1 MAIKEKE
8 TVGKILYT
16 QEQIYE
22 RVEELAREIE
32 KDYEGEELILLCTL
46 KGAVMFMADMM
57 KAINLETM
65 IDFIAASSYG
75 SGTSSSGFVKV
86 TKDVTMDLY
95 NKNVLIIED
104 IVDSGTTLKFLKE
117 YLQDR
122 NPKSVK
128 IATLLDKPARRT
140 ADVTPDY
147 VGFTVDDL
155 FIVGY
160 GLDYDQKYR
169 NLPYISYLDN

>member
-1 MAIKEKE
+1 MAIKERE
-8 TVGKILYT
+8 TIGKILFT
-16 QEQIYE
+16 EEQIKA
-22 RVEELAREIE
+22 RVDELARIIE

-46 KGAVMFMADMM
+46 KGAILFMADMM
-57 KAINLETM
+57 KAIDLDTK

-75 SGTSSSGFVKV
+75 SGTSTSGFVKV

-104 IVDSGTTLKFLKE
+104 IVDSGTTLKFMKE

-122 NPKSVK
+122 NPKSVR

-155 FIVGY
+155 FIIGY
-160 GLDYDQKYR
+160 GLDYDQRYR
-169 NLPYISYLDN
+169 NLPYISYLEN

>member
-32 KDYEGEELILLCTL
+32 KDYEGEQLILLCTL
-46 KGAVMFMADMM
+46 KGAVVFMADMM
-57 KAINLETM
+57 KAINLDTM

-75 SGTSSSGFVKV
+75 SGTSTSGFVKV

-155 FIVGY
+155 FIIGY
-160 GLDYDQKYR
+160 GLDYDQRYR

>member
-46 KGAVMFMADMM
+46 KGAVVFMADMM
-57 KAINLETM
+57 KAINLDTM

-75 SGTSSSGFVKV
+75 SGTSTSGFVKV

-155 FIVGY
+155 FIIGY
-160 GLDYDQKYR
+160 GLDYDQRYR

>member
-1 MAIKEKE
+1 MAIKERE
-8 TVGKILYT
+8 TIGKILYT
-16 QEQIYE
+16 EEQIKE
-22 RVEELAREIE
+22 RVDELARQIE
-32 KDYEGEELILLCTL
+32 EDYAGEELILLCTL
-46 KGAVMFMADMM
+46 KGAVVFMADMM
-57 KAINLETM
+57 KAIDLDTR

-75 SGTSSSGFVKV
+75 SGTSSSGVVKV

-104 IVDSGTTLKFLKE
+104 IVDSGTTLKFMKE

-122 NPKSVK
+122 NPKSVR

-155 FIVGY
+155 FIIGY
-160 GLDYDQKYR
+160 GLDYDQRYR
-169 NLPYISYLDN
+169 NLPYISYLEN